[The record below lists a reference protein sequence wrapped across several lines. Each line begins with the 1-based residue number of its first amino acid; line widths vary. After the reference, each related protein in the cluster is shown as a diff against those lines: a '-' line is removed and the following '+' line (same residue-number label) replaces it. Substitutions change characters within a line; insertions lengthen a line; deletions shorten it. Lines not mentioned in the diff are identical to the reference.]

1 MNPQATPVPSPLRRS
16 DRDGITILT
25 LDRPQA
31 RNALS
36 EELIVALT
44 AKFDAIA
51 EDRSVKAV
59 ILAANGPVFSAGHDL
74 KEMAG
79 RRADDDRGRAYF
91 TEILER
97 CAAMMKR
104 IVRLP
109 QPVIAAVEGVATAAG
124 CQLVASCDLAV
135 AGVEARFSTPGVHI
149 GLFCSTPMVA
159 LSRNVAPKHAMEML
173 LLGEMVSAE
182 DAVRM
187 GLVNRAVRAGGALDE
202 ALRMA
207 EIIASKSTHTMRV
220 GKRAFYEQAEM
231 NLDDAYVHAS
241 RVMVENMLARDAEEG
256 ICAFVEKRQPVW
268 AGA

>member
-51 EDRSVKAV
+51 EDGSVKAV

-74 KEMAG
+74 KEMTR
-79 RRADDDRGRAYF
+79 RRADHDRGRAYF
-91 TEILER
+91 TETLER

-135 AGVEARFSTPGVHI
+135 AGAEARFSTPGVHI

-159 LSRNVAPKHAMEML
+159 LSRNVASKHAMEML

-182 DAVRM
+182 HAVRM
-187 GLVNRAVRAGGALDE
+187 GLVNRAVKAGGALDE